1 MDPTILVFAWFW
13 LGQQPATSQIP
24 FSTMALCQSA
34 RQNLIDDRKRALQDN
49 GDARRVPQLTA
60 VCLAAGE
67 GKPAP
72 AQAAAQAAAAAPVP
86 AAAPAS
92 GMDWLIAQPVNLL
105 DWGLQRAA
113 NSIESVRSIRVVSDV
128 NGAPKDD
135 LLDVDFFLAETG
147 RLKYTIQGTVSAKAA
162 GQVSD
167 PYCVAALKSWRQAVL
182 KSSGDK
188 PAASLDRWF
197 SNAERSPADRPK
209 GLADSIAANFD
220 FKMTVVGPEAQQ
232 MVSCATPF
240 AVDPPLPAAPAKPPA
255 APPPSAPPPA
265 APPPK

>member
-34 RQNLIDDRKRALQDN
+34 RQNLIDDRKRALQEG
-49 GDARRVPQLTA
+49 GDSHRVPQLTA
-60 VCLAAGE
+60 ICLAAGE

-72 AQAAAQAAAAAPVP
+72 AVTPPPTP

-92 GMDWLIAQPVNLL
+92 GMDWLLGQPVNLL

-113 NSIESVRSIRVVSDV
+113 NSIESVRSIRVVSEI

-147 RLKYTIQGTVSAKAA
+147 RLKYTIQGTVSTKAA
-162 GQVSD
+162 EQVND
-167 PYCVAALKSWRQAVL
+167 YYCVVTLKSWRQAVL
-182 KSSGDK
+182 KSNGDK

-197 SNAERSPADRPK
+197 SHADRSPADRPK
-209 GLADSIAANFD
+209 ALADSIAANFD
-220 FKMTVVGPEAQQ
+220 FKMTVIGPEAQQ
-232 MVSCATPF
+232 LVSCATPF

-255 APPPSAPPPA
+255 PQPPSAQTPPQ
-265 APPPK
+265 PPK